1 MTITLSPS
9 SLNLLKDCPR
19 CFWIQFNK
27 GIKRPNGAFP
37 SLPSGMDRI
46 LKTHF
51 DSFRDRGLLPPE
63 LHGLKDVKLFDDIKL
78 LEVWRNNRK
87 GIQWIDEDGNVLRG
101 AVDNIL
107 QKGKK
112 LIVIDFKTRGFPL
125 KEDTHEHYQDQLDIY
140 NFLLRKNGW
149 ETEDYAYLLFYH
161 PKEVEEDGDV
171 AFHIDLVKVE
181 ISVEN
186 AEKIFKEAI
195 EILKGEMPECGED
208 CEFCRWVK
216 EFGYEK

>member
-1 MTITLSPS
+1 MTVTLSPS

-19 CFWIQFNK
+19 CFWIQFNR

-46 LKTHF
+46 LKKHF
-51 DSFRDRGLLPPE
+51 DSFRDKGLLPPE
-63 LHGLKDVKLFDDIKL
+63 LKKLKGVKLFDNVEL
-78 LEVWRNNRK
+78 LKVWRNNWK
-87 GIQWIDEDGNVLRG
+87 GIQWTDEEGNILRG

-112 LIVIDFKTRGFPL
+112 LIVLDFKTRGFPL
-125 KEDTHEHYQDQLDIY
+125 KEDTHEHYQDQMDIY
-140 NFLLRKNGW
+140 NFLLRKNGF
-149 ETEDYAYLLFYH
+149 ETENYAYLLFYH

-186 AEKIFKEAI
+186 AERIFKEAV
-195 EILKGEMPECGED
+195 EILNGEMPECEEE
-208 CEFCRWVK
+208 CEFCKWAIK
-216 EFGYEK
+216 NI